1 MASSSSLP
9 EENLSCPVCS
19 DVFKNPVL
27 LSCSHSFC
35 KACLQ
40 EHWMEKKERDCPICR
55 SKSSKDSFPLNLAL
69 KNLCESLSQER
80 RQSASAGSEV
90 LCSLHSEK
98 LKLYCLDDKQPVCVV
113 CQTSRKHKT
122 HDCCPIDEAAQDHK
136 EELQPALKSLQEKLK
151 IFNKVKQICDK
162 TANHITIQTQHTER
176 QIKEEFKK
184 LHQFLQEKEEAR
196 IAALSKEEK
205 QKSQMMK
212 EKIEGLSRE
221 ISTLSHTI
229 RAIEEELR
237 SEDISFLQNYKDT
250 VKRAQSTLPD
260 PQLVSGAL
268 IDMAK
273 HLGNLTFRV
282 WEKMQHIVTYTPVIL
297 DPNTAYPDLI
307 LSEDLTS
314 VRGSQER
321 QQLPDNP
328 ERFDNCACV
337 LGSEGFNSGTH
348 SWDVEVGDSTHW
360 NLGVATESVQR
371 KGVLQGES
379 WVSLFYDGEYTAVS
393 SSGLLTALTVRQK
406 PQRIRVQLDWDRG
419 KLSFSDP
426 DRNTHL
432 HTFRHTFTERMFPYI
447 GNGSTLHSLRIL
459 PVRKGE
465 KGQIRGGEDGEREE
479 MGRKE
484 RENRKRRREEGQR
497 ERVE

>member
-1 MASSSSLP
+1 MASTLSLP
-9 EENLSCPVCS
+9 EEDLSCPVCC
-19 DVFKNPVL
+19 DIFKDPVL

-40 EHWMEKKERDCPICR
+40 EYWKEKKERDCPVCR
-55 SKSSKDSFPLNLAL
+55 RKSSQDSFPLNLAL
-69 KNLCESLSQER
+69 KNLCESFLQER
-80 RQSASAGSEV
+80 RQRASAGSEV

-113 CQTSRKHKT
+113 CQTSRKHT
-122 HDCCPIDEAAQDHK
+122 NHRFRPIDEAAQYHK
-136 EELQPALKSLQEKLK
+136 EELKPALKALQEKLK
-151 IFNKVKQICDK
+151 IFNEVKQ
-162 TANHITIQTQHTER
+162 TAKHIKIQTQHTER

-184 LHQFLQEKEEAR
+184 LHQFLQEEVEAR
-196 IAALSKEEK
+196 IAALRNEEK

-229 RAIEEELR
+229 KAIEEELR
-237 SEDISFLQNYKDT
+237 AEDISFLQNYKDT

-268 IDMAK
+268 IDVVK

-282 WEKMQHIVTYTPVIL
+282 WQKMQDIVTYTPVTL
-297 DPNTAYPDLI
+297 DPNTAHPDLI

-314 VRGSQER
+314 VRDSRER

-328 ERFDNCACV
+328 ERFDYYGWV

-348 SWDVEVGDSTHW
+348 SWDVEVGDSIDW
-360 NLGVATESVQR
+360 DLGVLTESVQG
-371 KGVLQGES
+371 KGILQGGS
-379 WVSLFYDGEYTAVS
+379 WGIWFDDGEYTIS
-393 SSGLLTALTVRQK
+393 SQGSLTVLTVKQK
-406 PQRIRVQLDWDRG
+406 LQRIRVQLDWDRG
-419 KLSFSDP
+419 KLSFSDS

-432 HTFRHTFTERMFPYI
+432 HTITHTFTERVFPYI
-447 GNGSTLHSLRIL
+447 CNGNTLHSLRIL
-459 PVRKGE
+459 PVKASVTAE
-465 KGQIRGGEDGEREE
+465 QHSH
-479 MGRKE
+479 
-484 RENRKRRREEGQR
+484 
-497 ERVE
+497 

>member
-1 MASSSSLP
+1 MASSSFLP
-9 EENLSCPVCS
+9 EEDLSCPVCC
-19 DVFKNPVL
+19 DIFKDPVF

-40 EHWMEKKERDCPICR
+40 EHWKQRESQECPLCR
-55 SKSSKDSFPLNLAL
+55 RRSSRPDPPCNLVL
-69 KNLCESLSQER
+69 KNLCESFLQER
-80 RQSASAGSEV
+80 RQRASAGSEV

-98 LKLYCLDDKQPVCVV
+98 LKLYCLDDKQPVCLVYLD
-113 CQTSRKHKT
+113 SKPHSNHRFR
-122 HDCCPIDEAAQDHK
+122 PIDEAAQDHK

-151 IFNKVKQICDK
+151 AFKRVKQTCDQ
-162 TANHITIQTQHTER
+162 TAEHIEIQTQHTER

-184 LHQFLQEKEEAR
+184 LHQFLQEEEEAR
-196 IAALSKEEK
+196 IAALRKEEK

-237 SEDISFLQNYKDT
+237 AEEISFLQNYKDT
-250 VKRAQSTLPD
+250 VKKAQSTLPD

-268 IDMAK
+268 IDVVK

-282 WEKMQHIVTYTPVIL
+282 WQKMQDIVTYTPVIL
-297 DPNTAYPDLI
+297 DPNTAHPDLI

-314 VRGSQER
+314 VTLSQER

-328 ERFDNCACV
+328 ERFDYNMLI

-360 NLGVATESVQR
+360 SLGVLTESVQR
-371 KGVLQGES
+371 KGGLQGGY
-379 WVSLFYDGEYTAVS
+379 WGIRFYHGKYTAIS
-393 SSGLLTALTVRQK
+393 SSGLDTVLTVRQK
-406 PQRIRVQLDWDRG
+406 LQRIRVQLDWDRG

-432 HTFRHTFTERMFPYI
+432 HTFTHTFTERVSPFI
-447 GNGSTLHSLRIL
+447 CNRCILHPLRIL
-459 PVRKGE
+459 PVKASVT
-465 KGQIRGGEDGEREE
+465 
-479 MGRKE
+479 
-484 RENRKRRREEGQR
+484 
-497 ERVE
+497 VEQHSH

>member
-9 EENLSCPVCS
+9 EEDLSCPVCC
-19 DVFKNPVL
+19 DIFNDPVV

-40 EHWMEKKERDCPICR
+40 EYWKQRESRECPLCR
-55 SKSSKDSFPLNLAL
+55 RRSSRPDPPCSQVL
-69 KNLCESLSQER
+69 KNLCESFLQER
-80 RQSASAGSEV
+80 RQRASAGSEV

-113 CQTSRKHKT
+113 CQTSRKHKN

-136 EELQPALKSLQEKLK
+136 EELQPALKSLQDQLEV
-151 IFNKVKQICDK
+151 FNEVKQTCHQ
-162 TANHITIQTQHTER
+162 TVNHNTVQTQHTER

-184 LHQFLQEKEEAR
+184 LHQFLQEEEEAR
-196 IAALSKEEK
+196 IAALRKEEE

-237 SEDISFLQNYKDT
+237 AEDISFLQNYKDT
-250 VKRAQSTLPD
+250 VKRAQSTQPD

-268 IDMAK
+268 IDVAK

-282 WEKMQHIVTYTPVIL
+282 WEKMQDIVTYTPVTL
-297 DPNTAYPDLI
+297 DPNTAHPHFI

-314 VRGSQER
+314 VTYSQER

-328 ERFDNCACV
+328 ERFDHYGWV
-337 LGSEGFNSGTH
+337 RGSEGFNSGTH
-348 SWDVEVGDSTHW
+348 SWDVKVGDSTGW
-360 NLGVATESVQR
+360 YLGVIAESVQR
-371 KGVLQGES
+371 KGVS
-379 WVSLFYDGEYTAVS
+379 WVGDRGIWFYHGEYRKES
-393 SSGLLTALTVRQK
+393 SSGIATVLTVRQK
-406 PQRIRVQLDWDRG
+406 AQRIRLQLDWDRG

-432 HTFRHTFTERMFPYI
+432 HTITHTFTERVLPFI
-447 GNGSTLHSLRIL
+447 CNHCKLHSLRIL
-459 PVRKGE
+459 PVKASVA
-465 KGQIRGGEDGEREE
+465 
-479 MGRKE
+479 
-484 RENRKRRREEGQR
+484 
-497 ERVE
+497 VEQHSH

>member
-9 EENLSCPVCS
+9 EEDLSCPVCC
-19 DVFKNPVL
+19 DIFKDPVL

-40 EHWMEKKERDCPICR
+40 EYWKEKKERDCPVCR
-55 SKSSKDSFPLNLAL
+55 GISSKDSLPLNLAL
-69 KNLCESLSQER
+69 KNLCESFLQER
-80 RQSASAGSEV
+80 RQRASAGSEV

-98 LKLYCLDDKQPVCVV
+98 LKLYCLDDKQPVCLV
-113 CQTSRKHKT
+113 CRDSKLHSNHRFR
-122 HDCCPIDEAAQDHK
+122 PIDEAAQGLK
-136 EELQPALKSLQEKLK
+136 EELQPALKSLQKKLK
-151 IFNKVKQICDK
+151 VFKRVKQTCDQ
-162 TANHITIQTQHTER
+162 TANHIKIQTQQTER

-184 LHQFLQEKEEAR
+184 LHQFLQEEEEAR
-196 IAALSKEEK
+196 IAALRKEEK

-221 ISTLSHTI
+221 ISTLPHTI

-237 SEDISFLQNYKDT
+237 AEDMSFLQNYKDT

-268 IDMAK
+268 IDVVK

-282 WEKMQHIVTYTPVIL
+282 WEKMQDIVTCTPVTL
-297 DPNTAYPDLI
+297 DPNTANPHLI
-307 LSEDLTS
+307 LSEDLTT
-314 VRGSQER
+314 VRYSQKR

-328 ERFDNCACV
+328 ERSEDYKWV

-348 SWDVEVGDSTHW
+348 SWDVEVGDSTVW
-360 NLGVATESVQR
+360 NLGVLTESVQR
-371 KGVLQGES
+371 KGVLQGGS
-379 WVSLFYDGEYTAVS
+379 WVSLFYDGEYTAIS
-393 SSGLLTALTVRQK
+393 SSGQNTALTVRQK

-426 DRNTHL
+426 DRNTRL
-432 HTFRHTFTERMFPYI
+432 HTFSLTFTKSVFSFIRNSCI
-447 GNGSTLHSLRIL
+447 LHPLRIL
-459 PVRKGE
+459 PVKTSVT
-465 KGQIRGGEDGEREE
+465 
-479 MGRKE
+479 
-484 RENRKRRREEGQR
+484 
-497 ERVE
+497 VEQHSH